1 MAEVTDAVILAGGRG
16 TRMLPASLYMPKEA
30 LPLVDTPI
38 LNHVIWEACRAGVD
52 RIHIVLSASKKE
64 LLAGALEQSG
74 PLYGD
79 DVRPDIPRVS
89 LSSHT
94 RDIDLLMHV
103 QKRPCGVADAIS
115 SALHAVNGP
124 FLVLLGDNL
133 LISEHLGPAHS
144 GPEHASK
151 ACLELVERFAETGL
165 PSAGVLAVPKEEL
178 SKYGVV
184 DLEDNLVKS
193 IVEKPNL
200 ADAPSPYVLCG
211 RYLLPE
217 NAVELLEL
225 VPESEHG
232 ELQSI
237 ALFEHMINNGGF
249 EAVKLE
255 GYELYDSGDP
265 VTWLKSQIDHGLR
278 REDLSKELLS
288 WLSERT
294 AT

>member
-1 MAEVTDAVILAGGRG
+1 
-16 TRMLPASLYMPKEA
+16 
-30 LPLVDTPI
+30 
-38 LNHVIWEACRAGVD
+38 
-52 RIHIVLSASKKE
+52 
-64 LLAGALEQSG
+64 
-74 PLYGD
+74 
-79 DVRPDIPRVS
+79 
-89 LSSHT
+89 
-94 RDIDLLMHV
+94 
-103 QKRPCGVADAIS
+103 
-115 SALHAVNGP
+115 
-124 FLVLLGDNL
+124 
-133 LISEHLGPAHS
+133 
-144 GPEHASK
+144 
-151 ACLELVERFAETGL
+151 LELVERFADTGL
-165 PSAGVLAVPKEEL
+165 PSAGVLAVPEGDL

-193 IVEKPNL
+193 IVEKPNP

-217 NAVELLEL
+217 NTVELLEL

-237 ALFEHMINNGGF
+237 ALLEHLINNGGF

-278 REDLSKELLS
+278 REDLSEELLS

-294 AT
+294 AL